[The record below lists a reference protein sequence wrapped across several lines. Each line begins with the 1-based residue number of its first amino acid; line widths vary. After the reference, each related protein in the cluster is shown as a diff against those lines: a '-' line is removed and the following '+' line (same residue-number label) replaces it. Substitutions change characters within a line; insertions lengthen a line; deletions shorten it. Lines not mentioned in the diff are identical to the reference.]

1 MSSHI
6 LSVLV
11 SNRPG
16 VLARV
21 AGLFSRR
28 GYNIE
33 SLTVG
38 PTLDPT
44 VSRMTVV
51 AAVDDPAA
59 LEQIVKQLNK
69 LIETYK
75 IVELESDAVD
85 RELLLIKVHCTE
97 TTRSGIIETIGLFR
111 ARAVDVGSES
121 ITVEVTGSSD
131 KLRALVQL
139 LQPYGI
145 IELATSGHV
154 ALSRGAKN
162 ITERGRPAL
171 AKHTAG

>member
-1 MSSHI
+1 MINHT

-38 PTLDPT
+38 PTSNPD

-51 AAVDDPAA
+51 AAVTDPAVT
-59 LEQIVKQLNK
+59 EQMVKQLNK
-69 LIETYK
+69 LVEVYK
-75 IVELESDAVD
+75 IIELEPSAVTREMILVKLRCSDAN
-85 RELLLIKVHCTE
+85 
-97 TTRSGIIETIGLFR
+97 RSQIIDVVELFR
-111 ARAVDVGSES
+111 ARAVDVSPES
-121 ITVEVTGSSD
+121 IMIEATGNTE
-131 KLRALVQL
+131 KLDALVTML
-139 LQPYGI
+139 SPYGI
-145 IELATSGHV
+145 IELAKSGQV
-154 ALSRGAKN
+154 ALDRGTRSINEK
-162 ITERGRPAL
+162 RPAL
-171 AKHTAG
+171 AKR

>member
-1 MSSHI
+1 MSSHT

-38 PTLDPT
+38 PTLDSAL
-44 VSRMTVV
+44 SRMTVV
-51 AAVDDPAA
+51 ASVDDPSV

-69 LIETYK
+69 LIEVYK
-75 IVELESDAVD
+75 ITELEDGAVD
-85 RELLLIKVHCTE
+85 RELMLVKVHCTE
-97 TTRSGIIETIGLFR
+97 ATRSGIIETIGLFR
-111 ARAVDVGSES
+111 ARAVDVGSDS
-121 ITVEVTGSSD
+121 ITVEVTGSTD

-139 LQPYGI
+139 MLPYGI

-162 ITERGRPAL
+162 IAERGRPAL
-171 AKHTAG
+171 ARH

>member
-1 MSSHI
+1 MSSHT

-11 SNRPG
+11 ANQPG

-21 AGLFSRR
+21 AAMFSRR
-28 GYNIE
+28 GFNIE

-38 PTLDPT
+38 PTLDPAI
-44 VSRMTVV
+44 SRMTVV
-51 AAVDDPAA
+51 ANVDDARA

-75 IVELESDAVD
+75 IIELEDSAVD
-85 RELLLIKVHCTE
+85 RELVLIKVHCTE
-97 TTRSGIIETIGLFR
+97 ATRSGIIETIGLFR

-121 ITVEVTGSSD
+121 ITIEVTGSSD
-131 KLRALVQL
+131 KVRALVQL
-139 LQPYGI
+139 LLPYGI

-154 ALSRGAKN
+154 AVARGAKN
-162 ITERGRPAL
+162 ITENGRAAFL
-171 AKHTAG
+171 AKR

>member
-1 MSSHI
+1 MSSHT

-21 AGLFSRR
+21 SSLFARR

-38 PTLDPT
+38 PTLDPA

-51 AAVDDPAA
+51 ASVDDPAV

-75 IVELESDAVD
+75 IVELGPEAVD
-85 RELLLIKVHCTE
+85 RELLLVKVHCTE
-97 TTRSGIIETIGLFR
+97 ATRSGIIETVGLFR

-121 ITVEVTGSSD
+121 ITIEVTGSAD

-139 LQPYGI
+139 LLPYGI

-154 ALSRGAKN
+154 ALARGPKD
-162 ITERGRPAL
+162 ITEKGRPAL
-171 AKHTAG
+171 ARRNAG

>member
-1 MSSHI
+1 MSSHT

-11 SNRPG
+11 SNQPG

-21 AGLFSRR
+21 AALFSRR

-38 PTLDPT
+38 PTLDAN

-51 AAVDDPAA
+51 AGIEDPAV

-69 LIETYK
+69 LVEVYK
-75 IVELESDAVD
+75 IIELEPGAVD
-85 RELLLIKVHCTE
+85 RELVLVKVHSTE
-97 TTRSGIIETIGLFR
+97 STRSGIIETIGLFR

-131 KLRALVQL
+131 KVKALIQL
-139 LQPYGI
+139 LLPYGI
-145 IELATSGHV
+145 IEAATSGHV
-154 ALSRGAKN
+154 ALSRGPKD
-162 ITERGRPAL
+162 ISEKGRPAL
-171 AKHTAG
+171 ARH